1 VGAPDVATPDNRSF
15 CSTLSPI
22 AGEPLA
28 GTAPTRR
35 TWLLVEHPGPWG
47 REPMADA
54 PWPDGLGAALA
65 QATVATGVRMLA
77 VRRHDARPIGG
88 PPAQPFVA
96 LALAGPQGWAVS
108 RRLESP
114 QQLRDLPLAELA
126 AGRRPAAGSGWADA
140 GPLWGVCTQ
149 GTRDACCARLGRR
162 IAEDLTAL
170 DPEHTWEISH
180 SGGHRFAPVL
190 LAWPEGLTYGR
201 VPAERLGEL
210 VDARRQ
216 GRVVPDLLRGRVH
229 QPEPEQA
236 AELKLRSVLGLAAL
250 DAVRPAAPPTAP
262 GDDAVGS
269 GDGAAGDGIGA
280 DAGNGR
286 LPTWWQAGGRT
297 WRVDVRRVG
306 LPDRP
311 ASCGKAPEPA
321 SAWICDDPVPVA

>member
-1 VGAPDVATPDNRSF
+1 VSAPD
-15 CSTLSPI
+15 CSTLSLI

-47 REPMADA
+47 REPMIDA
-54 PWPDGLGAALA
+54 PWPDGLGTALER
-65 QATVATGVRMLA
+65 ATAATGVRMLA
-77 VRRHDARPIGG
+77 VRRHGARPIDG

-96 LALAGPQGWAVS
+96 LSHTGPGGWAVS
-108 RRLESP
+108 RRLESV

-126 AGRRPAAGSGWADA
+126 AGRRPTGSAGWADA

-190 LAWPEGLTYGR
+190 LAWPEGLAYGR

-210 VDARRQ
+210 VDARRH

-229 QPEPEQA
+229 QSEPEQA
-236 AELKLRSVLGLAAL
+236 AELTLRSVLGLAAL
-250 DAVRPAAPPTAP
+250 DAVRPAAPPTTVPA
-262 GDDAVGS
+262 
-269 GDGAAGDGIGA
+269 DGAIDGQA
-280 DAGNGR
+280 DGQV
-286 LPTWWQAGGRT
+286 PTWWQAGGRA
-297 WRVDVRRVG
+297 WRVDVRPVG
-306 LPDRP
+306 LADRP

-321 SAWICDDPVPVA
+321 SAWICDEPVPLT